1 MWSVESARVL
11 MRVGSVGG
19 EMATLSFWGGVGTV
33 TGSKYL
39 VESGRS
45 RVLVGCGLFQG
56 LRELRERNWE
66 KPPFDAK
73 SLDAVVITHAHV
85 DHTGYLPR
93 VVALGF
99 NGPVFCS
106 RGTAELL
113 KLLLPDSARLQE
125 EEAEYRNRHNLTRH
139 ERALPLY
146 TEEDARAAL
155 KLIRVCPNT
164 GEPTEVAEGVR
175 ASFRVAG
182 HILGSSLVLLELD
195 DAGSDSDSAGHDS
208 DGVGRNLEGVGQEL
222 KGAGGDLDDARG
234 RVRRVLFSGD
244 LGHYHQPIIRDPV
257 EPPACDYLL
266 VESTYGD
273 RLHDAE
279 DPKDALARVINSA
292 VERGGPLLIPAF
304 AVGRTQEIV
313 YYIREL
319 EDEGRVPVLPVR
331 VDSPMAAAAT
341 QIYQRNKD
349 EQDEDYASLLAEHRH
364 PLRTRSMLTASTR
377 EESKRLNDERGA
389 RIIISASGMMTGGRV
404 LHHARRVLPDE
415 RATILFVG
423 FQAAGTTGRR
433 VLEGERE
440 VRIMKEAVTV
450 RCHVERIGGL
460 SAHADWKEVLHWLEP
475 LKDAPPRRTFTTH
488 GEPEAA
494 RAMAAHIRERFGW
507 RVDVPAY
514 GERVELE

>member
-1 MWSVESARVL
+1 
-11 MRVGSVGG
+11 
-19 EMATLSFWGGVGTV
+19 MATLSFWGGVGTV

-45 RVLVGCGLFQG
+45 RVLVDCGLFQG

-66 KPPFDAK
+66 EPPFDAR

-139 ERALPLY
+139 EPALPLY

-164 GEPTEVAEGVR
+164 GEPTEIAEGVR

-195 DAGSDSDSAGHDS
+195 DAGRDMNGTGR
-208 DGVGRNLEGVGQEL
+208 DG
-222 KGAGGDLDDARG
+222 KT
-234 RVRRVLFSGD
+234 RRVLFSGD

-279 DPKDALARVINSA
+279 DPKDALARVINAA

-319 EDEGRVPVLPVR
+319 EDERRIPVLPVR

-349 EQDEDYASLLAEHRH
+349 EQDEDYASLLAQHRA

-377 EESKRLNDERGA
+377 EESKRLNGESGA

-404 LHHARRVLPDE
+404 LHHARRILPDE

-423 FQAAGTTGRR
+423 F
-433 VLEGERE
+433 
-440 VRIMKEAVTV
+440 
-450 RCHVERIGGL
+450 
-460 SAHADWKEVLHWLEP
+460 
-475 LKDAPPRRTFTTH
+475 
-488 GEPEAA
+488 
-494 RAMAAHIRERFGW
+494 
-507 RVDVPAY
+507 
-514 GERVELE
+514 

>member
-1 MWSVESARVL
+1 
-11 MRVGSVGG
+11 
-19 EMATLSFWGGVGTV
+19 MATLSFWGGVGTV

-45 RVLVGCGLFQG
+45 RVLVDCGLFQG

-66 KPPFDAK
+66 EPPFDAK
-73 SLDAVVITHAHV
+73 SLDAIVITHAHV

-99 NGPVFCS
+99 DGPVYCS
-106 RGTAELL
+106 RGTADLL

-125 EEAEYRNRHNLTRH
+125 EEADYRNRHNLTRH
-139 ERALPLY
+139 QPALPLY
-146 TEEDARAAL
+146 TEDDARAAL
-155 KLIRVCPNT
+155 KLVRVCPNT
-164 GEPTEVAEGVR
+164 GEPTEIAEGVK

-195 DAGSDSDSAGHDS
+195 
-208 DGVGRNLEGVGQEL
+208 
-222 KGAGGDLDDARG
+222 GAGADGRG
-234 RVRRVLFSGD
+234 RRVLFSGD
-244 LGHYHQPIIRDPV
+244 LGHYDQPIIRDPV

-273 RLHDAE
+273 RLHEAE
-279 DPKDALARVINSA
+279 DPKDALARVINEA
-292 VERGGPLLIPAF
+292 AERGGPLLIPSF
-304 AVGRTQEIV
+304 AIGRTQELL

-319 EDEGRVPVLPVR
+319 EDERRIPLLPVR

-349 EQDEDYASLLAEHRH
+349 EQDEEYTSLLARH
-364 PLRTRSMLTASTR
+364 VQPLRTHSMLTASTR
-377 EESKRLNDERGA
+377 EESKRLNSEQGT

-404 LHHARRVLPDE
+404 LHHARRILPDE
-415 RATILFVG
+415 RATVLFVG

-440 VRIMKEAVTV
+440 VRIMKETVPV

-460 SAHADWKEVLHWLEP
+460 SAHADWKEVLRWLEP
-475 LKDAPPRRTFTTH
+475 LKQAPRRTFTTH
-488 GEPEAA
+488 GEPASA
-494 RAMAAHIRERFGW
+494 REMAAHIREHFGW
-507 RVDVPAY
+507 RVEVPQY
-514 GERVELE
+514 GERVEIE